1 MEDSTVFIIGAIVAV
16 IVFVI
21 ILSGRKKKKTTSAA
35 PTTAPGT
42 FRGTLP
48 VNPTP
53 TPAPPSKPA
62 TTPVPPPKR
71 PEGGTRNSVFSYTA
85 RSAVWVCPN
94 CACENSPDSTH
105 CCVCFWD
112 KSVGVK

>member
-1 MEDSTVFIIGAIVAV
+1 MEDSTVFIIGAIIAV

-48 VNPTP
+48 VNPKP
-53 TPAPPSKPA
+53 TPAPPPKPA
-62 TTPVPPPKR
+62 TPPKR

>member
-21 ILSGRKKKKTTSAA
+21 ILSGRKKKKTSSAA

-53 TPAPPSKPA
+53 TPTPPPKPA
-62 TTPVPPPKR
+62 TPPKR